1 MNTKHKYYEYI
12 VAFAEGKEVEYR
24 NCSWKKDEYCKVYHI
39 CAFDDPMLE
48 FRIKPEVRLT
58 VGYRRYIAKGD
69 ALQGWG
75 DKYIVKLILQGS
87 HGEDNMNDG
96 INPVG
101 FVHWLDTDWVYEEVQ
116 Q

>member
-1 MNTKHKYYEYI
+1 MNTKHKHYEYI
-12 VAFAEGKEVEYR
+12 VAFAEGKEVEYL
-24 NCSWKKDEYCKVYHI
+24 
-39 CAFDDPMLE
+39 DPMLQTGWNKVSDIGAFNINFFR

-69 ALQGWG
+69 ALQGWC